1 MSWLSNRVLLLK
13 NRYVPIL
20 MLWVVLGG
28 VAQSVSFIWARV
40 YTGTES
46 TGINIEAFGDGR
58 VPVILAIGLGL
69 LLVLFAV
76 LERVGLTGT
85 ADRERV
91 QKFFD
96 TLWDEI
102 VSALCH
108 FSAGLFV
115 LWGFESFKGYA
126 APRNAAIFL
135 LVATLIATKEVKSP
149 GDEPAMEHKRE

>member
-96 TLWDEI
+96 CTVGLRVVQGVRSPTERGY
-102 VSALCH
+102 
-108 FSAGLFV
+108 FSF
-115 LWGFESFKGYA
+115 SCN
-126 APRNAAIFL
+126 PHCN
-135 LVATLIATKEVKSP
+135 
-149 GDEPAMEHKRE
+149 KRS